1 MAEVSGVSSSTSN
14 PYVQKAAT
22 PAANEKNTLTI
33 TSYFKLL
40 AAQLA
45 NQDYTNPMDN
55 SEMLAQMSQM
65 AMVQSLTSMTESVES
80 QIAFAKQSYGIGM
93 IGKEITVVTEPDE
106 GSNQMAETRTGI
118 VDAVFLTDEEPVVR
132 LKGDTTDYKI
142 SQIVS
147 VKSDGSGSG
156 SGSGPSASSSSAVT
170 SSEGPVTVDNGS
182 QGPVSTDN
190 SGGGPGTI

>member
-1 MAEVSGVSSSTSN
+1 MAEVSGVSSSSS

-22 PAANEKNTLTI
+22 PEPNEKNTLTI
-33 TSYFKLL
+33 SSYFKLL

-80 QIAFAKQSYGIGM
+80 QIAFAQQSYSVGM

-106 GSNQMAETRTGI
+106 TGGQAAETRTGT
-118 VDAVFLTDEEPVVR
+118 VEAVYLADDEPVIR
-132 LKGDTTDYKI
+132 LRGDTTDYKI

-147 VKSDGSGSG
+147 IRNSGSG
-156 SGSGPSASSSSAVT
+156 STAGPSGTGNTAT
-170 SSEGPVTVDNGS
+170 SGNGPVTVDTSGT
-182 QGPVSTDN
+182 GPVSTDN